1 VSEEDRTIVVG
12 AGPVGLSAA
21 IALRSLDIPVTV
33 IEAGAADRVRPGS
46 RAIFIHG
53 ASMKLLDGIYPDLG
67 MQLADHGLI
76 WLTKRTL
83 YRGREL
89 YARTYPPP
97 QSDLIPAATS
107 LPQLVTEQLLLA
119 AARDADVEFEWG
131 QPVAG
136 VEVRADGVTVE
147 TERGD
152 QFEAAYVIGADGA
165 RSNVRLSLRIPLE
178 GPRTE
183 NAFVIVD
190 TAEDPEAP
198 LPAERI
204 FHYEHPAVGRRNVL
218 FVPFAGHW
226 RVDLQ
231 CRSDDDAG
239 AFSGIEGVRNWL
251 PTVMDPKYAERVTW
265 VSTYVF
271 LQVLAREFADPAR
284 RVLLVGEAAHLFAPF
299 GARGLNSGI
308 PDAIVAARAIRAAL
322 DAQTQEEARAAVT
335 HFAESRRKAAERNRA
350 ASNEALAHL
359 SPASTG
365 AKLKR
370 RAAAVVAPRVES
382 AGRWLDAGPYGPRLG
397 PPDDDGM
404 QY

>member
-1 VSEEDRTIVVG
+1 MSDEGVIVVG
-12 AGPVGLSAA
+12 AGPVGLTAA
-21 IALRSLDIPVTV
+21 LALRSLDVPVTV
-33 IEAGAADRVRPGS
+33 VEAGAADRVRPGS

-53 ASMKLLDGIYPDLG
+53 ASMKLLESIHPGLG
-67 MQLADHGLI
+67 MELADYGLI

-83 YRGREL
+83 FRGREL

-107 LPQLVTEQLLLA
+107 LPQLATEQLLLT
-119 AARDADVEFEWG
+119 AARDADVEFVWE

-136 VEVRADGVTVE
+136 VEVRADGVTIE
-147 TERGD
+147 TERGEELD
-152 QFEAAYVIGADGA
+152 AAFVIGADGA
-165 RSNVRLSLRIPLE
+165 RSNVRLSLGIPLE

-183 NAFVIVD
+183 NAFVMVD
-190 TAEDPEAP
+190 TAEDPDAP
-198 LPAERI
+198 LPVERI
-204 FHYEHPAVGRRNVL
+204 FHYEHPAVGGRNLL

-231 CRSDDDAG
+231 CHSDDDAA
-239 AFSGIEGVRNWL
+239 AFSGTDGVRNWL
-251 PTVMDPKYAERVTW
+251 PKVMDAKYADRVTW

-308 PDAIVAARAIRAAL
+308 ADAIVAARAIGAAL
-322 DAQTQEEARAAVT
+322 DASTHEEARAAVT
-335 HFAESRRKAAERNRA
+335 HFAESRREAAERNRA

-359 SPASTG
+359 APTSTG
-365 AKLKR
+365 AKVKR
-370 RAAAVVAPRVES
+370 RAAALVAPQVES
-382 AGRWLDAGPYGPRLG
+382 AGRWLDAAPSGPRLG

>member
-1 VSEEDRTIVVG
+1 VG
-12 AGPVGLSAA
+12 AGPVGLTAA
-21 IALRSLDIPVTV
+21 LALRAEDLPVTV
-33 IEAGAADRVRPGS
+33 AEAGTADRVRPGS

-53 ASMKLLDGIYPDLG
+53 ASMRLLEKLRPGLG
-67 MQLADHGLI
+67 RQLADHGLI

-89 YARTYPPP
+89 YAKTYSPPP
-97 QSDLIPAATS
+97 SDVIPAATS

-119 AARDADVEFEWG
+119 AAVEAGVEFMWET
-131 QPVAG
+131 PVAG
-136 VEVRADGVTVE
+136 VEPRDGGVTVL
-147 TERGD
+147 TESGARH
-152 QFEAAYVIGADGA
+152 EAAFAIGADGA
-165 RSNVRLSLRIPLE
+165 RSNVRTSLEIPLE

-190 TAEDPEAP
+190 TAEDAGAP
-198 LPAERI
+198 MPVERI
-204 FHYEHPAVGRRNVL
+204 FHYEHPAVGGRNVL

-231 CRSDDDAG
+231 CRPDDDAD
-239 AFSGIEGVRNWL
+239 AFSGTDGVKSWL
-251 PTVMDPKYAERVTW
+251 PLVMDAKYAERVTW

-271 LQVLAREFADPAR
+271 LQVLARAFADATG

-322 DAQTQEEARAAVT
+322 DAQSAAEARGAVA
-335 HFAESRRKAAERNRA
+335 HFAESRRAAAERNRA
-350 ASNEALAHL
+350 ASNTALAHL
-359 SPASTG
+359 APASATTWI
-365 AKLKR
+365 KR
-370 RAAAVVAPRVES
+370 RGAALAAPHLAS
-382 AGRWLDAGPYGPRLG
+382 AGRWLDAAPYGPRLG
-397 PPDDDGM
+397 LPDGDGM